1 MSFLRSIWKK
11 PNEVSLFPAFDEFEK
26 YYHFQDGVF
35 KTVLNGNDPKT
46 GKTVSDVMQML
57 VSKLTDVTTAE
68 IPADKVSP
76 FQVKLSTIKERV
88 NKFCIEA
95 ILNISNANGVNE
107 VNITAIETSSKEFN
121 DLCKKVGVQ
130 GCELSTQKHVSND
143 FKRLS

>member
-107 VNITAIETSSKEFN
+107 VNITAIETSSKEFI
-121 DLCKKVGVQ
+121 DPVSLSGVQ
-130 GCELSTQKHVSND
+130 FLRAYMRKNLD
-143 FKRLS
+143 KKLWR